1 VARVEFRLA
10 AEALAIEGITA
21 TSTRRRGGLSA
32 ALEEQRAAQGVVSNL
47 SAEQIA
53 RSPDSD
59 AAAAVQRVS
68 GVTLQDGKYVFV
80 RGLGERYSQ
89 TSLNGARIPSPEPD
103 RKVVPLDLF
112 PAGVLEGITVAK
124 TFTPDQP
131 GDFSGAQINLR
142 TRDFPARAS
151 ASFSLAAGM
160 NASASFRDVLSA
172 PTAGAEWLAMGGG
185 GRGLPAGLAG
195 SAVPGSDAEMAAAL
209 SGFRNVWSARE
220 ASGQPNASFSASF
233 GGQDALFGRPLGYVA
248 SVSYSTSQEIR
259 KDERRALAVRGGF
272 DGETRAI
279 NAFTGETG
287 RQSVLWGGIVN
298 LNLQLGEGSRIS
310 FNNTYDRTA
319 DNEALRLGGMSEEI
333 GREVDVTRLTY
344 TERSIFSSQLGGDHI
359 LGGRHRLDWAL
370 TFSGVRRSEPD
381 RSDLVY
387 ERVAEG
393 GAPRLLWGGNS
404 RQATRAFSD
413 LSENAL
419 NGEANYTLRFGD
431 GVDAATLKLGGMFR
445 RNERDSRQ
453 FAYDLVNRNLTDA
466 ERQRGAEDIFGGAA
480 FDPANL
486 RVSLRPNVNGGS
498 YAAGET
504 LGAGFAMAE
513 VGLRDNLRVVGGAR
527 VEYDRIG
534 VDAVDVSGR
543 EIPARLRNTD
553 VLPALAVNWE
563 PTEWQK
569 VRLSATQTLSRPEYR
584 ELAPVNYFEAFG
596 GQIVFGNRRLERA
609 LVRNFDLRWE
619 LYPSAEEFFAVALF
633 AKDFDNPIE
642 RVLVE
647 STGLPRASFVNT
659 EGAFNYGVELEAR
672 KGLGFLSGALEK
684 VTFLTNA
691 TLVKSQITI
700 GNRDVVGVT
709 NDDRPMMGQAPYV
722 VNTGVSY
729 VGAGGTRAA
738 TLLFNVVG
746 ERIVEVG
753 AGGIPDAYEQPR
765 GVLDFSVQ
773 WPLLRATSLK
783 LDAENLLDTA
793 YEVRQGEVIRH
804 RYTTG
809 RTFSLGVTVR
819 R

>member
-1 VARVEFRLA
+1 VN
-10 AEALAIEGITA
+10 I
-21 TSTRRRGGLSA
+21 
-32 ALEEQRAAQGVVSNL
+32 
-47 SAEQIA
+47 
-53 RSPDSD
+53 
-59 AAAAVQRVS
+59 
-68 GVTLQDGKYVFV
+68 
-80 RGLGERYSQ
+80 
-89 TSLNGARIPSPEPD
+89 
-103 RKVVPLDLF
+103 
-112 PAGVLEGITVAK
+112 
-124 TFTPDQP
+124 
-131 GDFSGAQINLR
+131 R

-445 RNERDSRQ
+445 RNERGSRQ

-619 LYPSAEEFFAVALF
+619 LYPSAEEFFCRGPL
-633 AKDFDNPIE
+633 
-642 RVLVE
+642 RQ
-647 STGLPRASFVNT
+647 GLRQPHRA
-659 EGAFNYGVELEAR
+659 
-672 KGLGFLSGALEK
+672 
-684 VTFLTNA
+684 
-691 TLVKSQITI
+691 
-700 GNRDVVGVT
+700 
-709 NDDRPMMGQAPYV
+709 
-722 VNTGVSY
+722 
-729 VGAGGTRAA
+729 GAGGEHGAA
-738 TLLFNVVG
+738 ARLVREHRGRVQLRG
-746 ERIVEVG
+746 G
-753 AGGIPDAYEQPR
+753 AGGAQRAGLPVRRAGEGDLPHQRHAGEEPDHHRQPR
-765 GVLDFSVQ
+765 RGGRDQRRPAHDGAGAVRGEHGGELRGCRGDARGHAALQRGGRADRGGGRRRHSRRVRAAARGAGLFGAVAAASGDEPEAGRREPAGHRVRGAAGRGDPPPLYHRPHLLAGGDGAAVGGIRWFDF
-773 WPLLRATSLK
+773 
-783 LDAENLLDTA
+783 
-793 YEVRQGEVIRH
+793 
-804 RYTTG
+804 G
-809 RTFSLGVTVR
+809 R
-819 R
+819 